1 MLAPLVLLVFT
12 IFYIGAIMQPRWA
25 LAVLLMLFPMK
36 QALQGSVSIISQT
49 PTLANYL
56 IGIVVGIGLVWG
68 IFRGKIK
75 FGGYLNLIWIAV
87 AFGYFYF
94 VKGQEIVWKNRRKYL
109 HQLGLCKRR

>member
-1 MLAPLVLLVFT
+1 MLAPLVLLVFV

-36 QALQGSVSIISQT
+36 QALQGSVSIINQT

-87 AFGYFYF
+87 AFGYFYSSLSILWTPSKENAISY
-94 VKGQEIVWKNRRKYL
+94 VLE
-109 HQLGLCKRR
+109 